1 MHIFNRYYST
11 KGDSGVGQLLFS
23 LVIFLVFVQNPGYSQ
38 DHGFQLPYNHYTTRD
53 GLAQLQ
59 IRSLAG
65 DAYGQ
70 IWIGTQN
77 GLSMFDG
84 RRFRSFGPSQ
94 GVPRS
99 TFFQLAVD
107 NQQRVWGM
115 SRSELFVFDGVEG
128 KKFPFPGTPHH
139 GSFLLL
145 PDGRL
150 LVRHNGL
157 KLFADGEFQELPSSL
172 PKEIHDSEN
181 LLYYDLLTGDIGTID
196 VESRTVLHF
205 NLNGDVRDLFTY
217 GPDEQVSNAL
227 PCNSP
232 IKMVIY
238 SPASDRYLS
247 LEGLDTVTVLEI
259 KGDAG
264 TAMVDQLQFNIL
276 RPDLC
281 PKILLLDSNR
291 GKGLWILNEGRYQRR
306 ENLAVSSISAAYQT
320 SSGQVYLGTAK
331 GLLQYHL
338 NGWSNLEVP
347 YCDLP
352 WSVIPLANRDEVIL
366 GCHREGILSMTRDGI
381 LTGQNGF
388 GKHQFEHEDQIFP
401 GYTLPGDGRQ
411 VFGGFRGLYRRMP
424 GGEVRYQPEVFTIE
438 ALKTDTTRSVLLA
451 AGLDLLTYDLSG
463 ELLQRAPIP
472 ITLSQRVSCTDI
484 LVDRSGEYWVSCW
497 GGIGHTDVKAVA
509 WDLYTRQAGQLPF
522 ESVFSMIEDNRGRIW
537 CGGSEG
543 IAVRDLSTGKFRVV
557 LPDLITEQV
566 SQLLLAGRDTLIVIG
581 SKDFYLLEISGSKPR
596 LLVHLND
603 QLGYQVREPS
613 ENGAFLEASGVLWV
627 AAASGIHR
635 FDFSKYGLNPPER
648 SHLLLDKINEQT
660 INQSQKTQVRIDIR
674 DPKLV
679 IQYRVL
685 SPLLDKVHLEYRFDS
700 QEAWTRDGEEGT
712 LMVND
717 VRHGHHTLFLRAV
730 IPGWS
735 EEAWPTAAVDIHC
748 KLPLVEQ
755 KGAQQKA
762 LLLVIL
768 LIIWGLWSVWERV
781 RSRRALTKLHKQ
793 LDESRLKA
801 IQAQLNPH
809 FIFNAM
815 TSLQNTIRNKSPE
828 EASNQLVR
836 LSRLIRQVL
845 EFSVKQAGA
854 DASLPLTPLED
865 ELNLLG
871 QYVALEQQQRDPGFH
886 FHLDI
891 DPELLEENPLV
902 PPLLIQPF
910 VENAIIHGL
919 GPLERMGNIW
929 VVITAKEETLYYTI
943 EDDGIGRK
951 ASQAARSDAA
961 FVHRSLGV
969 TLLQE
974 RILTLRSLGYT
985 CHLSIHDRIP
995 SGTFVNL
1002 QLSLRYEDRN
1012 Y

>member
-11 KGDSGVGQLLFS
+11 KGESGVGQLLFW
-23 LVIFLVFVQNPGYSQ
+23 LVIFLVFVQNPGFSQ

-53 GLAQLQ
+53 GLSQLQ

-115 SRSELFVFDGVEG
+115 SRSELFVFDGVIG
-128 KKFPFPGTPHH
+128 KKFPFPGSSQH

-157 KLFADGEFQELPSSL
+157 RLFADGEFQELPSSL
-172 PKEIHDSEN
+172 PKGIHDYEK
-181 LLYYDLLTGDIGTID
+181 LLYYDQISGVIGTVD
-196 VESRTVLHF
+196 VDSRTVFQF
-205 NLNGDVRDLFTY
+205 NLKGEVHHLFTY
-217 GPDEQVSNAL
+217 GPDEEVFDAL
-227 PCNSP
+227 PCNYP
-232 IKMVIY
+232 IKMVII
-238 SPASDRYLS
+238 SSASDRYLT

-259 KGDAG
+259 KGDDRS
-264 TAMVDQLQFNIL
+264 AMADQIQFTIL

-281 PKILLLDSNR
+281 PKILFINSNR
-291 GKGLWILNEGRYQRR
+291 GKGLWIFNEGKYQLQQ
-306 ENLAVSSISAAYQT
+306 NLGVSSISAIYQT

-331 GLLQYHL
+331 GLLHYHL

-366 GCHREGILSMTRDGI
+366 GCHREGILRISRDGI
-381 LTGQNGF
+381 LTSQNGF
-388 GKHQFEHEDQIFP
+388 GKRQIEHEDQIFP
-401 GYTLPGDGRQ
+401 GYTLPGDGSQ

-424 GGEVRYQPEVFTIE
+424 GGEVRYQHEPFTIE
-438 ALKTDTTRSVLLA
+438 ALNTDTTRSLLLA
-451 AGLDLLTYDLSG
+451 AGLDLLSYDLSG
-463 ELLQRAPIP
+463 KLLQRVPIP
-472 ITLSQRVSCTDI
+472 IALSQRVSCTDI
-484 LVDRSGEYWVSCW
+484 LVDRNGKYWVSCW
-497 GGIGHTDVKAVA
+497 GGIGHTNGQTGV
-509 WDLYTRQAGQLPF
+509 WDLFTREARQLPF
-522 ESVFSMIEDNRGRIW
+522 ESVFSMVEDNRGRIW

-543 IAVRDLSTGKFRVV
+543 IAVRDLLTDTFRLV

-566 SQLLLAGRDTLIVIG
+566 SQVLLAGRDTLIVIG
-581 SKDFYLLEISGSKPR
+581 SRDFYLLEISGSEPR
-596 LLVHLND
+596 LLAHLND

-613 ENGAFLEASGVLWV
+613 ENGAFLEASGALWV

-635 FDFSKYGLNPPER
+635 FELAKYGLYPPENP
-648 SHLLLDKINEQT
+648 HLLLDKINEET

-685 SPLLDKVHLEYRFDS
+685 GPVSDKVHLEYRFDS

-712 LMVND
+712 LMINNI
-717 VRHGHHTLFLRAV
+717 RHGHHTLYLRAV

-735 EEAWPTAAVDIHC
+735 EDAWPTAAVDIHC
-748 KLPLVEQ
+748 KLPLFEQ

-762 LLLVIL
+762 LLFVIL
-768 LIIWGLWSVWERV
+768 LIIWGLWSVWERM

-815 TSLQNTIRNKSPE
+815 TSLQNTIKNKSPE

-845 EFSVKQAGA
+845 EFSVKQAGD
-854 DASLPLTPLED
+854 DATLPLTPLED
-865 ELNLLG
+865 ELNLLR
-871 QYVALEQQQRDPGFH
+871 QYVELEQQQRDPGFH

-891 DPELLEENPLV
+891 DPALLEENPLV

-929 VVITAKEETLYYTI
+929 VTITATEDKLYYTI
-943 EDDGIGRK
+943 EDDGIGRR
-951 ASQAARSDAA
+951 ASQEARSDAT

-1002 QLSLRYEDRN
+1002 QLSLRYENSN